1 MHRKEFVML
10 KNVASCAKVPGFSSI
25 ILKKKKTIF
34 SVEVIFG
41 EVEFYDN
48 VCIRALV
55 YLTECM
61 RNEHHHICQSKREN
75 LNIDF

>member
-1 MHRKEFVML
+1 ML
-10 KNVASCAKVPGFSSI
+10 PVVPKFQDFRQ
-25 ILKKKKTIF
+25 LFWKKKKKTIF

-41 EVEFYDN
+41 EVEVYDN

-61 RNEHHHICQSKREN
+61 RNEHHHICQSEREN